1 MVCLW
6 WVEKLQRLLYEQ
18 SIPNFSGMYIRK
30 WQRNHQ
36 SVRSVFRFLQS
47 VQPFCKSSVIFYY
60 KGGEITRLRL
70 YLQTIASMA
79 ICARRFYPPKG
90 GGSRHSLTP
99 DNKLF
104 RPIRNNRLGSGGC
117 EWREKSTRFFII
129 DREIRLYAA
138 ADQEKAD
145 LFCLAGRMYDI
156 CFMFYTGFKEVRPS
170 LSSIKQCHLAHC
182 TTKYFSMLTWN

>member
-1 MVCLW
+1 MNKASLISLVCTSGNDKEIINLFDLFSGFCNLYNHFANHRW
-6 WVEKLQRLLYEQ
+6 FFITKLQ
-18 SIPNFSGMYIRK
+18 K
-30 WQRNHQ
+30 
-36 SVRSVFRFLQS
+36 
-47 VQPFCKSSVIFYY
+47 
-60 KGGEITRLRL
+60 GEITRLRL

-90 GGSRHSLTP
+90 GGRRHSLTP

-138 ADQEKAD
+138 ADQEKTD

>member
-6 WVEKLQRLLYEQ
+6 WVGKLQRLLYEQ
-18 SIPNFSGMYIRK
+18 SIPNFPGMYIRK

-79 ICARRFYPPKG
+79 IVLVGFIRQRG
-90 GGSRHSLTP
+90 GGRRHSLTP

-129 DREIRLYAA
+129 DREIRLYTRL
-138 ADQEKAD
+138 Q
-145 LFCLAGRMYDI
+145 
-156 CFMFYTGFKEVRPS
+156 
-170 LSSIKQCHLAHC
+170 IKKRLI
-182 TTKYFSMLTWN
+182 YFA